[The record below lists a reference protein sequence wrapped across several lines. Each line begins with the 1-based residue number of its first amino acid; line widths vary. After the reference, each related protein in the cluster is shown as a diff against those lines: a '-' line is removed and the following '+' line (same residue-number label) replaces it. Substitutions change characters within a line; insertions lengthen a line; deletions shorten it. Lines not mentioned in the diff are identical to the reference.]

1 MAVSIADQFEILPTI
16 PRRTGRQINRA
27 GHPADNLS
35 QFWQRS
41 MYYPL
46 LDYYITELTARLLEN
61 GGRYQA
67 RYLIPMNL
75 PRLTPDT
82 VDVIFDTYKTDVRC
96 DIVMFKA
103 KIKRWATLTTA
114 KPSNLKDTLTSQT
127 KSPILRSAPFC
138 WYFTPCLPAQLR
150 RRDHSLF
157 SVALER
163 TRGQQCLTS
172 IAVLHVN
179 IDIDIDLD
187 SHVLIYF
194 RKISSYWLWLRTL
207 NSNNAIYYVFWFL
220 QQEFITFII
229 LNYFVLPNL
238 YYKYTK

>member
-27 GHPADNLS
+27 GHPADNPS